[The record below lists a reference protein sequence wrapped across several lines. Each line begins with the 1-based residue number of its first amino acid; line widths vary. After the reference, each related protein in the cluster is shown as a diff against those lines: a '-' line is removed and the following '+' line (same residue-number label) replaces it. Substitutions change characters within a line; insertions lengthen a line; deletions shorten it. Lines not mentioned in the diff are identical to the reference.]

1 MNMGRFEDK
10 VAIVTGAAGGIGE
23 AYARALAAEGASV
36 MIADLDA
43 DRGEAT
49 AADIA
54 AGGAA
59 AAFVRVDVSDE
70 ASTRAMADAT
80 VERFGGID
88 LLVNN
93 AAIYGDMQF
102 DLLVTVDWDY
112 YRRFM
117 SVNMDGALLCTR
129 ACLDAMTARGGGAI
143 VNQSSTAAW
152 LYSGF
157 YGLAKVGINGLTQQ
171 LAHELGGRNIR
182 VNAIAPGP
190 TDTEA
195 TRNQVGDGM
204 VNQLVKDLAIKR
216 PGTVDDMAG
225 ACLFLLSEDASWIT
239 GHVLHVDGGQIF
251 R

>member
-1 MNMGRFEDK
+1 MARFTDK

-23 AYARALAAEGASV
+23 AYARRLAAEGANV
-36 MIADLDA
+36 VVADIDEA
-43 DRGEAT
+43 KGTAT

-54 AGGAA
+54 AAGGGD
-59 AAFVRVDVSDE
+59 AAFVKVDVSDVD
-70 ASTRAMADAT
+70 STLALAAAT

-93 AAIYGDMQF
+93 AAIYGAMEF
-102 DLLVTVDWDY
+102 DLLITVDWDY
-112 YRRFM
+112 YQRFM
-117 SVNMDGALLCTR
+117 AVNMNGALLVTR
-129 ACLDAMTARGGGAI
+129 ACIPSMTERGGGSI

-171 LAHELGGRNIR
+171 LAHEVGARGIR

-195 TRNQVGDGM
+195 TRNQVGEGM
-204 VNQLVKDLAIKR
+204 VGKLVKDLAIKR
-216 PGTVDDMAG
+216 PGSVDDMAG
-225 ACLFLLSEDASWIT
+225 ACLFLLSDDASWIT
-239 GHVLHVDGGQIF
+239 GQVLNVDGGQIF